1 MQGQSCFDLA
11 FHQTANRYYPRA
23 RLQKDKVHSEPR
35 APMRPLCGDC
45 QHHRQSMIG
54 LTPKIIHLFINH
66 YKNNMNKLFV
76 ISEVVVFWPQ
86 CTVVVHL
93 LKPPFRF

>member
-1 MQGQSCFDLA
+1 
-11 FHQTANRYYPRA
+11 
-23 RLQKDKVHSEPR
+23 
-35 APMRPLCGDC
+35 
-45 QHHRQSMIG
+45 MIG